1 MQILESPAL
10 SDQTGQTAVAGVAHA
25 YGATTRIRS
34 LAIIC
39 VPISAEFGCW
49 KKMVRLLSLA
59 LLLAA
64 CCTRSWAQQPVIASR
79 AGAVDLKA
87 DSQQSADVG
96 GMEWRFHTG
105 DDPQW
110 ASPSLNVQSWQSV
123 RFDSDWATQGVPM
136 HAGLAWYRLTVVV
149 PPGKDS
155 IAILLPPIADCYQLF
170 SNGLLV
176 GGMGPMPPHGRQVNP
191 LPAAYT
197 LAAGPRATEQTIT
210 IALRV
215 WNKSPLKGGGPNGD
229 PALIGPAPFISNELK
244 TQHQAKVL
252 DRIAFA
258 FVALVE
264 GLLGIAVLALFW
276 IRRQDRE
283 YLWFA
288 LSLFARMGEAVYF
301 IYTRVHPME
310 LVYRDTVYCC
320 LRAFSM
326 AAVMMF
332 YASVLRARRSTFW
345 HLALASALIVALIG
359 PYEIIEPFST
369 GPRIDLIAN
378 VLLALLTIPPSVW
391 MVWALLRGVARH
403 DPAAKVLLI
412 PALTVQTF
420 QVAFRISR
428 ASYQLGWQSTPSELN
443 FPLIREPFPIG
454 LQNCVDVAFVLGVG
468 VFLVRRFTQS
478 RTSEERYGAEM
489 AAAQQVQ
496 LRLVPTDLP
505 DVAGFQLEA
514 SYFSASEVGG
524 DFYQVVPARDGS
536 LLVVVGDVSGKGLRA
551 AMTGMMAIGALRS
564 LAQRDTGPAE
574 ILARLNQQ
582 LVGAHEGGFVTCLCA
597 RITPRGEMIVANA
610 GHLSPYLDGVELA
623 VPSGLPLGI
632 THEAEY
638 EEVAAQAP
646 PGSKLTFLSD
656 GVVEATNPAGELLG
670 FERTQQL
677 SKLSAAAI
685 AEAAQAFGQED
696 DITVLTIQRTADIA
710 TFSADFKSVH

>member
-1 MQILESPAL
+1 
-10 SDQTGQTAVAGVAHA
+10 
-25 YGATTRIRS
+25 
-34 LAIIC
+34 
-39 VPISAEFGCW
+39 VPISTEFGCW
-49 KKMVRLLSLA
+49 KKMGRLLSLA

-64 CCTRSWAQQPVIASR
+64 CCARLWAQQPVIASR
-79 AGAVDLKA
+79 AGAVDLKT

-110 ASPSLNVQSWQSV
+110 ASPSLNVQSWQSI
-123 RFDSDWATQGVPM
+123 RFDSDWASQGVPM

-176 GGMGPMPPHGRQVNP
+176 GGMGPMPPHGRQVTP

-197 LAAGPRATEQTIT
+197 LAARPRATEQTIT

-229 PALIGPAPFISNELK
+229 PVLVGPAPLISNELK
-244 TQHQAKVL
+244 DRQHAKIL
-252 DRIAFA
+252 DRMAFA

-264 GLLGIAVLALFW
+264 GLLGLAVLALFW
-276 IRRQDRE
+276 MRRQDRE

-288 LSLFARMGEAVYF
+288 LVVFAGMAEAIYF
-301 IYTRVHPME
+301 IYTRVHPMQ
-310 LVYRDTVYCC
+310 LVYRDTIYSC

-326 AAVMMF
+326 SAAMMF
-332 YASVLRARRSTFW
+332 YSSVLHVRRSTFW
-345 HLALASALIVALIG
+345 YIALASALSFVLVG
-359 PYEIIEPFST
+359 PYEIIEPFRS
-369 GPRIDLIAN
+369 GPLARTDLIVN
-378 VLLALLTIPPSVW
+378 VALALLTIPPSVW
-391 MVWALLRGVARH
+391 IGAALIRGVARH

-420 QVAFRISR
+420 QVAFRMSR
-428 ASYQLGWQSTPSELN
+428 ATYQLGWQGTPSDLN

-574 ILARLNQQ
+574 ILVRLNQQ

-597 RITPRGEMIVANA
+597 RITPGGEMIVANA
-610 GHLSPYLDGVELA
+610 GHLFPYLDGVELA

-632 THEAEY
+632 AYEAEY

-710 TFSADFKSVH
+710 TFSADFKGVH